1 MVGVETTTK
10 IPVVEVF
17 SDGWNRVNKSG
28 TGLLLLTP
36 HARSFVVEFLEREP
50 GSYAVTWMEVSKRPL
65 LTASSS
71 FAMSSSTT
79 PPECPYRCPEL
90 NACISAALW
99 CDGSRHCPSGFD
111 EEESNC
117 AYQFGIPLLYV
128 SIGASALGVLALLI
142 ALSACVKYGQYRR
155 NERKKKKKSASS
167 NNTNHLHVN
176 HLHNNGETVGSVGK
190 RFPGSTDDMFLDGKD
205 SLC

>member
-1 MVGVETTTK
+1 MV
-10 IPVVEVF
+10 VVSVC
-17 SDGWNRVNKSG
+17 
-28 TGLLLLTP
+28 
-36 HARSFVVEFLEREP
+36 
-50 GSYAVTWMEVSKRPL
+50 SYLICR
-65 LTASSS
+65 
-71 FAMSSSTT
+71 FAD
-79 PPECPYRCPEL
+79 RCPEL

-128 SIGASALGVLALLI
+128 SIGAGALGVLALLI

-155 NERKKKKKSASS
+155 NERKKKSTGS
-167 NNTNHLHVN
+167 NSTNHLHVN
-176 HLHNNGETVGSVGK
+176 HVHNNGETVGSVGK
-190 RFPGSTDDMFLDGKD
+190 RYPASTDDMFLDGKD